1 MTDIS
6 LIAVP
11 EDNKEKVELTFES
24 ACPIFIAFP
33 KTLTEEQLVEFK
45 EEMTRLLSQHKEGEG
60 FIIRTIVFG
69 NAVPVLEEVVSRSKA
84 LFKSTT
90 PKWEDSKKG
99 RKPLF
104 DAYRKEIRR
113 SDIIVYF
120 DSGRFTDKWLKNYIM
135 EEAIENHLPL
145 KVRHFEH
152 KGEEDFEFLEKRLAT
167 LDDKLNE
174 ARASFHSERPIMTED
189 QYKKLEVDYET
200 LQEALNSLRGKHGEE
215 SKGVH

>member
-1 MTDIS
+1 MADIS
-6 LIAVP
+6 MFT
-11 EDNKEKVELTFES
+11 EQKENKEKAELTFES

-33 KTLTEEQLVEFK
+33 KTLTDEQLVELK
-45 EEMTRLLSQHKEGEG
+45 EEMTRLLNQHQEGEG

-69 NAVPVLEEVVSRSKA
+69 NAVPVLEEVVGRSKA

-90 PKWEDSKKG
+90 PKWENAKKG

-120 DSGRFTDKWLKNYIM
+120 DSGRFTDKWLKDYIM
-135 EEAIENHLPL
+135 EEAIEHRLPL

-152 KGEEDFEFLEKRLAT
+152 KGEEDFEYLEKRLAT

-174 ARASFHSERPIMTED
+174 ARAAAHSGKPIMSEE
-189 QYKKLEVDYET
+189 QYQKLEVDYDT
-200 LQEALNSLRGKHGEE
+200 LHEALVNLRGKHGEE
-215 SKGVH
+215 PKGIH